1 MKRPLLITLC
11 AFAMAAFALAQVT
24 TDPDIQGSIDGA
36 YARVQPQTLNSAP
49 TTLNLD
55 TDPTMAPNADA
66 ASTSTPNHGQSIVG
80 NPGGVPGV
88 QSIQNF
94 TRSFT
99 AFNQTFPFTMIGN
112 EPSLGH
118 TTSLPAKVT
127 AITLQLLNPDGSVLT
142 TVSADTVLSTAM
154 NSPNFEDSEYT
165 SGHGQFADAVQR
177 AEFFNSMKQNW
188 HTELR
193 PSLVVDDI
201 TLQIPATVPVRIG
214 GNTVNAP
221 TYLVRHAPDGETV
234 VLMLNLYFDQII
246 LPTVVNNEINAGN
259 FTTDALNILFLNNT
273 FLFGLNRQG
282 VPSSCCTLGFHTYF
296 LDPSTTPQPRW
307 MTIYASWTAPGFF
320 RGGIQDVT
328 ALSHEISETFNDPF
342 LNNIVPRWQFP
353 GEPGACQGNLETG
366 DPVEVLNNATV
377 SIPIHVEGIPFTYH
391 PQTEALLQWFEEIS
405 PSDALGGAYS
415 YPNANALTAPA
426 THCP

>member
-1 MKRPLLITLC
+1 MKRPSLVVLFV
-11 AFAMAAFALAQVT
+11 FALAAFAQAQTT
-24 TDPDIQGSIDGA
+24 TDPAIQGTISGD
-36 YARVQPQTLNSAP
+36 YARVQPQVLNSAS

-55 TDPTMAPNADA
+55 ADPTMTPGTDA
-66 ASTSTPNHGQSIVG
+66 AANPTPNHGQSIVG
-80 NPGGVPGV
+80 NPGGVPGI

-118 TTSLPAKVT
+118 TTTLPAKVT
-127 AITLQLLNPDGSVLT
+127 AITLQLLNPNGSVLT
-142 TVSADTVLSTAM
+142 TVSADTVMATAM

-193 PSLVVDDI
+193 PFMVVDDI
-201 TLQIPATVPVRIG
+201 TLQVPATVNVRIG
-214 GNTVNAP
+214 TKTFVVP
-221 TYLVRHAPDGETV
+221 TYLVRHAPDGETI
-234 VLMLNLYFDQII
+234 VLMLNIYFDQII

-273 FLFGLNRQG
+273 FLFGINRSG

-296 LDPSTTPQPRW
+296 FDPSATPQPRW
-307 MTIYASWTAPGFF
+307 MTIYASWAAPGFF
-320 RGGIQDVT
+320 RGGFEDVT

-353 GEPGACQGNLETG
+353 GVPGACQGNLETG
-366 DPVEVLNNATV
+366 DPVEVLSNGTV
-377 SIPIHVEGIPFTYH
+377 SIPIHVEGISFDYH
-391 PQTEALLQWFEEIS
+391 PQTEALLQWFEEIN
-405 PSDALGGAYS
+405 PSDALGGAFS
-415 YPNANALTAPA
+415 YPDTTALTGPA